1 LAIKIG
7 DTFFWKDGGHLWVV
21 ISDPT
26 IHAGEFVIVNLTG
39 NQSRAGKECILVVG
53 DHKWITKETY
63 VNFGDAKK
71 MGPTEEANLSQQISA
86 GTMKM
91 HVPMSATTL
100 VKIIAAGKV
109 SKAIPTGLI
118 PYL

>member
-53 DHKWITKETY
+53 DHKW
-63 VNFGDAKK
+63 